1 MCAFQPTNSSTDVSS
16 KRIFFLFFFSDD
28 RWPKHLKT
36 SDLFQVIFF
45 YLLAIFILNK
55 NGGNADIPDNSP
67 PNPYFEKKN
76 FEFFKSK

>member
-16 KRIFFLFFFSDD
+16 KRIFFLFFFFSDD

-36 SDLFQVIFF
+36 SDLFQVLFF

-55 NGGNADIPDNSP
+55 NGRNADIPDNSP
-67 PNPYFEKKN
+67 PNPYFEKKK
-76 FEFFKSK
+76 F